1 MVFYCGVETRRRGA
15 SLAVPDPVLGERA
28 CCFAVLKPGAD
39 MIELGDLTGWLAGKN
54 VSKIKWPE
62 RLELIA
68 EMPMTPTRKIM
79 KGQLTRRAA
88 ALK

>member
-1 MVFYCGVETRRRGA
+1 MLIEQHPAVAACAIVP
-15 SLAVPDPVLGERA
+15 VPDPVLGERA
-28 CCFAVLKPGAD
+28 CCFAVLRPGAGD
-39 MIELGDLTGWLAGKN
+39 IALADLTGWLTAKN
-54 VSKIKWPE
+54 VAKIKWPE

-79 KGQLTRRAA
+79 KGELTRRAA

>member
-1 MVFYCGVETRRRGA
+1 
-15 SLAVPDPVLGERA
+15 
-28 CCFAVLKPGAD
+28 
-39 MIELGDLTGWLAGKN
+39 MIELAHLTGWLAGKN
-54 VSKIKWPE
+54 VAKIKWPE